1 MNVEA
6 RLRNQFEDAE
16 AIPFPEGWRSLL
28 INDCLGELDPGVE
41 IKNIGLAGCGGGLSV
56 RLDHETISGGRHA
69 VCEAAVIG
77 SRRTAGWL
85 ARPAARWENSAG
97 RAFRAGGID
106 EARRALARCA
116 LRAVVALPTE
126 PPPIVAP
133 WTASGASTGRAS
145 PRRAN
150 C

>member
-28 INDCLGELDPGVE
+28 NDCLGELDPGVE

-69 VCEAAVIG
+69 VCEAAVDRLETY
-77 SRRTAGWL
+77 SRVACETCGEVGDLRGESVSCW
-85 ARPAARWENSAG
+85 RH
-97 RAFRAGGID
+97 
-106 EARRALARCA
+106 RR
-116 LRAVVALPTE
+116 
-126 PPPIVAP
+126 
-133 WTASGASTGRAS
+133 G
-145 PRRAN
+145 
-150 C
+150 